1 MSQFVRD
8 PMDPVDPIWGTPATC
23 RFSHSEA
30 CLRGGQTYDSP
41 RCGGLYYFP
50 SSTNFFFSTY
60 QGYLLEEN
68 KEEENQKR
76 LLTSWLIEQR
86 RKRIECPIIT
96 RQVVEDVKQGK
107 RSPMSIP
114 DRAEA
119 ILTHIHSET
128 DGKLGKSV
136 DYDHIRM
143 GRLRVIETP
152 PEEKRYYELLA
163 YSESTRYEELVELK
177 EHLKNEGLI
186 NSLDTRDGSL
196 RLSLTVKGCMRLEEG
211 TVKTKKDSSIG
222 MDQAQN
228 AASANTAD
236 DEAVTVFI
244 SYSWDSEDHKEWVK
258 DLAIKLR
265 NDGIDATLDQW
276 ELALGDQ
283 LTHFMEKKIRESKY
297 VLIIC
302 APGRC
307 GKSNHRKGGVGYE
320 DHVMTAEVYQ
330 KENHRK
336 FIPILAKG
344 LWEDAA
350 PSWLLGKYRIDLST
364 PESSEKHEKEYLKL
378 KSTLLG
384 EGPTPPPVRRSSA
397 NG

>member
-8 PMDPVDPIWGTPATC
+8 PMDPMGLMEPVDPIWGTPATC
-23 RFSHSEA
+23 LFSRNEA
-30 CLRGGQTYDSP
+30 YHNQGGQIYDSP
-41 RCGGLYYFP
+41 RCGGRYAFP
-50 SSTNFFFSTY
+50 YSKDYHFSID
-60 QGYLLEEN
+60 
-68 KEEENQKR
+68 QKC

-86 RKRIECPIIT
+86 RKGTECPIIT
-96 RQVVEDVKQGK
+96 RQVVKDMEQGK

-114 DRAEA
+114 DRAEG
-119 ILTHIHSET
+119 ILTHIYLEA

-136 DYDHIRM
+136 DYRHSRM

-177 EHLKNEGLI
+177 EYLENEGWI
-186 NSLDTRDGSL
+186 KSFDTGESLL
-196 RLSLTVKGCMRLEEG
+196 RLSLTVKGCMRLKEIIE
-211 TVKTKKDSSIG
+211 TNEDSSIK

-302 APGRC
+302 TPDYC
-307 GKSNHRKGGVGYE
+307 EKSNHRKGGVGYE

-344 LWEDAA
+344 SWEDAT
-350 PSWLLGKYRIDLST
+350 PSWLLGKCRIDLST
-364 PESSEKHEKEYLKL
+364 PESSEKYEKEYLKL

>member
-23 RFSHSEA
+23 LCPDDEA
-30 CLRGGQTYDSP
+30 CLRGGQIYDSP
-41 RCGGLYYFP
+41 RCGGLYIFSYRLDYMY
-50 SSTNFFFSTY
+50 FSTHE
-60 QGYLLEEN
+60 GCLLKEN
-68 KEEENQKR
+68 EKC
-76 LLTSWLIEQR
+76 LLVSWLIEKR
-86 RKRIECPIIT
+86 RKGIECPIVTSEMI
-96 RQVVEDVKQGK
+96 EDVKQGK
-107 RSPMSIP
+107 RSRMFIS

-128 DGKLGKSV
+128 DGRLGKPV
-136 DYDHIRM
+136 DYVHPRM

-163 YSESTRYEELVELK
+163 YSESTRYEELVELNK
-177 EHLKNEGLI
+177 YLKNEGWI
-186 NSLDTRDGSL
+186 NYLDTRDGSL
-196 RLSLTVKGCMRLEEG
+196 RLSLTVEGCMRIKEIS
-211 TVKTKKDSSIG
+211 VR

-228 AASANTAD
+228 TTSANKAD

-244 SYSWDSEDHKEWVK
+244 SYLWDSENHKQWVK
-258 DLAIKLR
+258 DLATKLR
-265 NDGIDATLDQW
+265 GDGINATLDQW
-276 ELALGDQ
+276 ELAPGDQ
-283 LTHFMEKKIRESKY
+283 LPHFMENKIRESKY

-302 APGRC
+302 TPGYC
-307 GKSNHRKGGVGYE
+307 EKSNHRKGGVGYE
-320 DHVMTAEVYQ
+320 DNVMTAEVYQ

-336 FIPILAKG
+336 FIHILAKDSR
-344 LWEDAA
+344 EDTV
-350 PSWLLGKYRIDLST
+350 PSWLLGKYHIDLGT
-364 PESSEKHEKEYLKL
+364 PESSEKYEKEYLKL